1 MNNIVIFLIIYL
13 LDIQLLAMV
22 CLILVIQ
29 QRKGGTRKPKVETSN
44 YNLTSFHLR
53 IRDKSLQYFIAIL
66 AWPLGSGLII
76 GVIRRYTTAGWTI
89 WFGSIFTIVW
99 GAILFWMVLGPESSS
114 S

>member
-53 IRDKSLQYFIAIL
+53 IRDKSMKYLSATI
-66 AWPLGSGLII
+66 AWPLGSVLVIGL
-76 GVIRRYTTAGWTI
+76 VRRFTTAGWT
-89 WFGSIFTIVW
+89 FCLVQS
-99 GAILFWMVLGPESSS
+99 LR
-114 S
+114 